1 MLRPDP
7 HLPQRDVV
15 FSRDQV
21 AELLD
26 REVLPA
32 LRPGTR
38 VGSLD
43 REYTAYKAGKD
54 CLVHYSLE
62 PEGGGEPVRVTLT
75 LGRPDRLQT
84 LHARHYAATGDRKPG
99 GGLLLSGLPCLA
111 EVFPSD
117 WKLGHLR
124 EAMDP
129 HRASTLLARR
139 DVSSE
144 LRGVDVVR
152 YRPRRRCVLRY
163 RHGAASRDGAPEAD
177 AETMAKVY
185 AYAWKATEVREKLR
199 VLGPMARARGL
210 DLPRSRETS
219 PDLAVVVMERLPGTN
234 LSELLGATGTSAEA
248 DALVGAAARAL
259 AIFHSLELPV
269 TPATET
275 RHVEDE
281 ITKLRV
287 RSSRWGEVS
296 PSVTARVE
304 ALVTRVARLHQR
316 LGRDAERLVH
326 GDYKPSQ
333 LLLDDRG
340 VPGLVDLDRACPGDP
355 AIDLGNFLAVLAK
368 QEVLK
373 GQAHVARAGE
383 SFLEAYHRDAGQ
395 PASDER
401 ARLFEAFALVRM
413 LVRKLERS
421 PHGLL
426 RYRDQWLPLALLDR
440 AEGCLA
446 AFGAA

>member
-7 HLPQRDVV
+7 HLPQRDLV
-15 FSRDQV
+15 FSTDRV
-21 AELLD
+21 ADLLD
-26 REVLPA
+26 REILPA

-54 CLVHYSLE
+54 CLVHYSFE
-62 PEGGGEPVRVTLT
+62 PDGGGEPVRVTLT
-75 LGRPDRLQT
+75 LASPDRLQT
-84 LHARHYAATGDRKPG
+84 LHARHYAGARGRQPEG
-99 GGLLLSGLPCLA
+99 ALLLSGLPCLA
-111 EVFPSD
+111 EVFPND

-124 EAMDP
+124 DAMDP
-129 HRASTLLARR
+129 QRVAALLAGCG
-139 DVSSE
+139 VSSDV
-144 LRGVDVVR
+144 RGVDVVR

-163 RHGAASRDGAPEAD
+163 RHAGAPPQEAREGD
-177 AETMAKVY
+177 AETMGKVY
-185 AYAWKATEVREKLR
+185 GYAWKATEVREKLGI
-199 VLGPMARARGL
+199 LGPTARARGL
-210 DLPRSRETS
+210 DLPRCRATD
-219 PDLAVVVMERLPGTN
+219 PDLALLVMERLPGTN
-234 LSELLGATGTSAEA
+234 LSELLGASRTAAEA
-248 DALVGAAARAL
+248 ASLVGVAARAL

-281 ITKLRV
+281 ITKLRM

-296 PSVTARVE
+296 PGVTARVE
-304 ALVTRVARLHQR
+304 SLVTRVARLHQR
-316 LGRDAERLVH
+316 LGRDPERLVH

-333 LLLDDRG
+333 LLLDERG

-355 AIDLGNFLAVLAK
+355 AIDLGNFLAVLTK
-368 QEVLK
+368 QDVLK
-373 GQAHVARAGE
+373 GQAHVAGAGE
-383 SFLEAYHRDAGQ
+383 SFLEAYHRDARQ

-426 RYRDQWLPLALLDR
+426 RHRDEWVPLALLDR

-446 AFGAA
+446 ALGAA